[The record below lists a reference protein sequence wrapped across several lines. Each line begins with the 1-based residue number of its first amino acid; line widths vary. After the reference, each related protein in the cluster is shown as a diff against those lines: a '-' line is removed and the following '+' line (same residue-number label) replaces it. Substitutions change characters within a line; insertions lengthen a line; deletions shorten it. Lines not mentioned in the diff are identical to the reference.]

1 MSGAGGIS
9 GESSKCSNRDECVPP
24 HAHPLGVGIPGRR
37 YDRYDYVTP
46 VSDSMGILHDRT
58 YGIAMNRVVERDARR
73 KERAM
78 NNVQS
83 LGSADFTRA
92 VSDMS
97 IDEYSS
103 NVIFQS
109 PCKEL
114 NGALCQGCGTNNRCD
129 IINGGEGRML
139 CNKCGAVGRVY
150 FGNDYKDTN
159 DTDKSTARADAPR
172 PSDTGALRIGK
183 VPFVETTVVPSSSK
197 RKNKMGY
204 AQEASTR
211 AAEKEQRSLSKG
223 NQRKLTNIIDCIEDL
238 LNEMARV
245 DDKIARKIRMD
256 AEFIFLASLEHYS
269 RCGKRECQKALF
281 DKPAG
286 VIARES
292 LIYTI
297 DQIASTGMDGVSTST
312 IVALQQRVRSSH
324 VFNHRDNAT
333 QHQSCLAMISSLS
346 TSDNSVV
353 CPDADVKDDMRS
365 PEKCQLKGAAIG
377 TGVPVCRQNSD
388 VQSSP
393 VVMMRDAIARL
404 SVEYQCPGD
413 VRNAA
418 MSAMQDVEFVKKVFE
433 EGSAFSMPKKSR
445 SASAHVIL
453 CSVAKEAGKYEEI
466 NTEKNLRRVNLQ
478 SSEVQSMVDKMV
490 QILPKGVVGSRA
502 VDEDELY

>member
-1 MSGAGGIS
+1 MSGAGGRV
-9 GESSKCSNRDECVPP
+9 GGSSKGSNRDEYVPP
-24 HAHPLGVGIPGRR
+24 HLHPLRVGIPGRR
-37 YDRYDYVTP
+37 YSRYDYVTP
-46 VSDSMGILHDRT
+46 VADSMGRLHDRT
-58 YGIAMNRVVERDARR
+58 YGTGMRRVVEREARR
-73 KERAM
+73 KERAVF
-78 NNVQS
+78 NGQS

-92 VSDMS
+92 VDDMS

-103 NVIFQS
+103 NVRFQQPS
-109 PCKEL
+109 KDL
-114 NGALCQGCGTNNRCD
+114 KNALCQGCGTHNRCD
-129 IINGGEGRML
+129 IIDGGEGRML
-139 CNKCGAVGRVY
+139 CNKCGAVGSMY

-159 DTDKSTARADAPR
+159 DTEKSSARADAPR
-172 PSDTGALRIGK
+172 SSDSGVVRVGKPPS
-183 VPFVETTVVPSSSK
+183 VETTVVPSSSK

-204 AQEASTR
+204 AHEASTK
-211 AAEKEQRSLSKG
+211 AAEKEQKPLSKG

-238 LNEMARV
+238 LNDMARV
-245 DDKIARKIRMD
+245 DDNIARKIRMD
-256 AEFIFLASLEHYS
+256 AEFIFLASLEHHS
-269 RCGKRECQKALF
+269 KCGKRECQKALF

-297 DQIASTGMDGVSTST
+297 DQIASTGMDGVSTSA

-353 CPDADVKDDMRS
+353 CPDAEVEDDMRS
-365 PEKCQLKGAAIG
+365 PEKCQLKHAAMG
-377 TGVPVCRQNSD
+377 TGVPVFRQNSD

-413 VRNAA
+413 VRDAA
-418 MSAMQDVEFVKKVFE
+418 MFAMQDVDFVKKLFE
-433 EGSAFSMPKKSR
+433 EGSGFSMPKKSR

-453 CSVAKEAGKYEEI
+453 CSIAKEAGKYDEI
-466 NTEKNLRRVNLQ
+466 NTDKNLRRVNLE

-490 QILPKGVVGSRA
+490 QILPKGVVGSRV